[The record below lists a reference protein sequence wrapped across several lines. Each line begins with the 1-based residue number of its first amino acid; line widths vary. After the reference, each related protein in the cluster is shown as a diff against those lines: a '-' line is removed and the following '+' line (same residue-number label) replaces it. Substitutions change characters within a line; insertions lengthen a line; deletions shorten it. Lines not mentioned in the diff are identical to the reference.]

1 MAVGPTMVIKYFI
14 LFLAQMETET
24 PQEGKLVFPGVK
36 ERPKEAPFMPWKNN
50 LIDEELQCT
59 AGLTSN

>member
-1 MAVGPTMVIKYFI
+1 MD
-14 LFLAQMETET
+14 TET

-50 LIDEELQCT
+50 FYDEELQCT
-59 AGLTSN
+59 AGLASYLCSKLCPQ